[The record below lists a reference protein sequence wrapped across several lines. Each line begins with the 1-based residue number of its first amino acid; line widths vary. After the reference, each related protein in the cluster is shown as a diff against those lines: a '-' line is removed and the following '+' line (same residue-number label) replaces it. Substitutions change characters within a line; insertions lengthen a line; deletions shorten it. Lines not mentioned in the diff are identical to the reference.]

1 MRTEISRLHHRLE
14 STMIYVTHDQVE
26 AMTMGDRIVVMKDG
40 VIQQVAPPL
49 TLYND
54 PANQFVAG
62 FIGSPP
68 MNFFRGRVVRKLSG
82 LFFEEGRFDAPIP
95 PAAESLLA
103 PLDGKEVVL
112 GVRPEDIRSMEA
124 GQVRTSSANVE
135 VVEQMGAEVM
145 VYLNSGLHAFVAR
158 MPAAST
164 AAVGEVMDI
173 VFDMEK
179 ARFFD
184 AVTGERV
191 RDA

>member
-1 MRTEISRLHHRLE
+1 
-14 STMIYVTHDQVE
+14 
-26 AMTMGDRIVVMKDG
+26 
-40 VIQQVAPPL
+40 
-49 TLYND
+49 
-54 PANQFVAG
+54 
-62 FIGSPP
+62 
-68 MNFFRGRVVRKLSG
+68 
-82 LFFEEGRFDAPIP
+82 
-95 PAAESLLA
+95 
-103 PLDGKEVVL
+103 

-164 AAVGEVMDI
+164 AAVGQVMDI